1 MEQIMLKETFMYN
14 FTMTKLVKNKLLH
27 NLEFLKSIGYEYE
40 KTFELLPTDS
50 KNMKLPDNI
59 FALKSYVDHCYFC
72 ELSKS
77 RKNILFGSGNVK
89 SNIMFIGDEPSN
101 SEDELGIFF
110 AGKAGELLI
119 KMIENVL
126 NIKKED
132 VYITNLVK
140 CKSSNV
146 LNKSNVESCSD
157 YLSHQIELVKPQLI
171 VTLGENTFKYLLNKD
186 NFSQVRGK
194 EIKYKDS
201 VLIPTF
207 CPNYLLRNP
216 SSKKEAYYD
225 MLKIKNLLELRN

>member
-1 MEQIMLKETFMYN
+1 
-14 FTMTKLVKNKLLH
+14 MTKLVKNKLLY

-40 KTFELLPTDS
+40 KNFEIISNDN
-50 KNMKLPDNI
+50 KNIKLPDNI
-59 FALKSYVDHCYFC
+59 FTLKSYVDHCYFC

-101 SEDELGIFF
+101 SEDELGLFF
-110 AGKAGELLI
+110 AGKSGELLI

-126 NIKKED
+126 EIKKED
-132 VYITNLVK
+132 VYITNLLK
-140 CKSSNV
+140 CKSNNL
-146 LNKSNVESCSD
+146 LNKSNIDSCSD
-157 YLSHQIELVKPQLI
+157 YLVKQIELVKPKII
-171 VTLGENTFKYLLNKD
+171 VTLGENTYKYLLNQD

-194 EIKYKDS
+194 EISYKDS

-207 CPNYLLRNP
+207 CANYLLRNP

-225 MLKIKNLLELRN
+225 MLKIKSLLELKN